1 MRQHPP
7 IIPTMES
14 QWQRAE
20 KESFLLDIP
29 ALEERKPSV
38 LDNKKGKLSSFPQ
51 SGRMNQ
57 QNYRGL
63 EQELPQYI
71 IQALRYNGEINNDE
85 MIAKFISSEEE
96 RSINSRLE
104 PIWTSEE

>member
-14 QWQRAE
+14 QWQLAE

-29 ALEERKPSV
+29 ALEEQKTV
-38 LDNKKGKLSSFPQ
+38 GLDNKGKLSSFPQ
-51 SGRMNQ
+51 SGKDRRS
-57 QNYRGL
+57 NYRGL

-85 MIAKFISSEEE
+85 MIAKFISSEKVMVVFLN
-96 RSINSRLE
+96 RFIITPLF
-104 PIWTSEE
+104 I